1 MQDYAFYFLNPKQQK
16 MYHLLRKALFQY
28 EQTIP
33 ASGIDAAEMNT
44 VLKAVLTDTP
54 DLFWFEGKW
63 KYETAGDTRYIHPLY
78 TVDIAETQRI
88 RSRLEEISSDFMKSN
103 KSISELDRVRYAYD
117 WILSNVD
124 YGLSEGTGQTIY
136 DAFLKRKA
144 VCKGLSKGF
153 QYLLKRMHCFSTLQ
167 EGTLDGAGKHIWNIV
182 EINGKY
188 YNVDVSMG
196 YDCFSD
202 LFDDSRKFDKYRC
215 FAVPDDQLSEF
226 HRIYHLPWPSLPCSH
241 SLEDRVK

>member
-1 MQDYAFYFLNPKQQK
+1 MQGVIQGVPVLAETN
-16 MYHLLRKALFQY
+16 ALF
-28 EQTIP
+28 
-33 ASGIDAAEMNT
+33 
-44 VLKAVLTDTP
+44 
-54 DLFWFEGKW
+54 F
-63 KYETAGDTRYIHPLY
+63 
-78 TVDIAETQRI
+78 
-88 RSRLEEISSDFMKSN
+88 
-103 KSISELDRVRYAYD
+103 
-117 WILSNVD
+117 
-124 YGLSEGTGQTIY
+124 
-136 DAFLKRKA
+136 
-144 VCKGLSKGF
+144 
-153 QYLLKRMHCFSTLQ
+153 
-167 EGTLDGAGKHIWNIV
+167 IWNIV